1 MRTLAAVLALAF
13 LAAGCG
19 PSEEA
24 PAGPEADP
32 AATTTGEPPRLVSIT
47 ADGLQEEIRALDA
60 DAVVLNVWATWCGP
74 CRVEFPEFVRYS
86 RDKAGEGVAVRF
98 LSVDESGDLA
108 RVQQF
113 LVEHGVSGRT
123 YLTAEGTDIVAALA
137 APNRWAYGIPVTLI
151 YGPDGELRD
160 FWEGTV
166 NYDFLD
172 AKVQRVLAAAGETAA
187 AG

>member
-1 MRTLAAVLALAF
+1 
-13 LAAGCG
+13 
-19 PSEEA
+19 
-24 PAGPEADP
+24 
-32 AATTTGEPPRLVSIT
+32 
-47 ADGLQEEIRALDA
+47 
-60 DAVVLNVWATWCGP
+60 AVVLNVWATWCGP

-187 AG
+187 AGYRRAAGAERPRRRLQAPHTATCWERKEEWGNGRKGDRTPSPFPPLSRSPSSP